1 MESYNPFMFQ
11 TTNQL
16 LNTLL
21 FQCRDSSH
29 IIHRG
34 LFSGSFH
41 PMFLLVKPSKRSS
54 PWPKPLVF
62 VRPLRGL
69 AHLLT
74 GAFYAGL
81 LDGLLG
87 VAGMMTLIV
96 IVDHSRKFPTFST
109 SMFKNWEKHAL
120 PKQPPHEVLK
130 RNRSLPAGGTP

>member
-41 PMFLLVKPSKRSS
+41 PMFLLVKPSKRSF

-109 SMFKNWEKHAL
+109 SMFKNWEKTHTSETTT
-120 PKQPPHEVLK
+120 K
-130 RNRSLPAGGTP
+130 